1 MDSYRDDLAYVHDA
15 GFGRV
20 AESAARLVLE
30 FLAAKG
36 QPPARLLDLGCGTG
50 IFAQVLAAHG
60 HHVTGMDIS
69 PGMLRIARRRIPH
82 GDFRQE
88 SFVSATLPRCDV
100 ATGIGEVF
108 NYLFDRRH
116 NHRQLLALFQ
126 RVYQSLPSGGLFLFD
141 MAEPGRGGTRRV
153 QRFVDAGEWVCLVE
167 VEEDR
172 QKRILTRRITT
183 FRHVGNSYR
192 RDDETHRQRLY
203 PRGEILRMLRRIGF
217 RARTL
222 SAYGSF
228 RFPKGMV
235 GYWARK
241 K

>member
-20 AESAARLVLE
+20 AESAPRLVLE

-69 PGMLRIARRRIPH
+69 PGMLR
-82 GDFRQE
+82 
-88 SFVSATLPRCDV
+88 
-100 ATGIGEVF
+100 
-108 NYLFDRRH
+108 
-116 NHRQLLALFQ
+116 
-126 RVYQSLPSGGLFLFD
+126 
-141 MAEPGRGGTRRV
+141 
-153 QRFVDAGEWVCLVE
+153 
-167 VEEDR
+167 
-172 QKRILTRRITT
+172 
-183 FRHVGNSYR
+183 
-192 RDDETHRQRLY
+192 
-203 PRGEILRMLRRIGF
+203 RIGF